1 MIIDMFCNILIGY
14 QKEKEMKSE
23 SKIKLITSNKKA
35 HFNYFLSD
43 FTECGLVLVGT
54 EIKSLRWHGCS
65 LNDSYIVIRNGEM
78 EVLNMHINPF
88 DKGNIFNHDPLR
100 TRKLLLH
107 KKEIK
112 WFEDKVKRGGY
123 TIVPT
128 RVYLSRGKAK
138 MEIALAKGKKLYD
151 KRESI
156 KQRDIKRGL
165 KEGKEF

>member
-1 MIIDMFCNILIGY
+1 MNKTDTGI
-14 QKEKEMKSE
+14 
-23 SKIKLITSNKKA
+23 KIITSNKKA
-35 HFNYFLSD
+35 HFNCFLSE

-54 EIKSLRWHGCS
+54 EIKSLRTHGCS
-65 LNDSYIVIRNGEM
+65 LNDAYIVIRGGEM
-78 EVLNMHINPF
+78 EVLNMHINPY

-112 WFEDKVKRGGY
+112 WFEEKVKRDGF

-128 RVYLSRGKAK
+128 RVYLKKGKAK

-151 KRESI
+151 KRETI
-156 KQRDIKRGL
+156 KQRDIKRSIKNG
-165 KEGKEF
+165 ED

>member
-1 MIIDMFCNILIGY
+1 MADKSTGIKIIAQNR
-14 QKEKEMKSE
+14 
-23 SKIKLITSNKKA
+23 KA

-43 FTECGLVLVGT
+43 FIECGIALRGT
-54 EIKSLRWHGCS
+54 EIKSLRKHACS
-65 LNDSYIVIRNGEM
+65 IGDAYVVIRNGEA
-78 EVLNMHINPF
+78 ELVNMHINPYEQ
-88 DKGNIFNHDPLR
+88 GNIFNHDPLR

-128 RVYLSRGKAK
+128 RVYLKKGKCK

-151 KRESI
+151 KREDI
-156 KQRDIKRGL
+156 KQRDIKRSL
-165 KEGKEF
+165 KNGGDNL

>member
-1 MIIDMFCNILIGY
+1 
-14 QKEKEMKSE
+14 MKSE
-23 SKIKLITSNKKA
+23 TGIKLITSNKKA

-100 TRKLLLH
+100 TRKLLNGLRTKSNVVDTLLCLH
-107 KKEIK
+107 A
-112 WFEDKVKRGGY
+112 Y
-123 TIVPT
+123 T
-128 RVYLSRGKAK
+128 
-138 MEIALAKGKKLYD
+138 
-151 KRESI
+151 
-156 KQRDIKRGL
+156 
-165 KEGKEF
+165 